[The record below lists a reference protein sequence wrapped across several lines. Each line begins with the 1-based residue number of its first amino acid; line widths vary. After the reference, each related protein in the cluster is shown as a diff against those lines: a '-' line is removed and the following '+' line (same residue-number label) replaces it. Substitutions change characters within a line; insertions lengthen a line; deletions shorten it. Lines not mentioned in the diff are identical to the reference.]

1 MRAMLKSI
9 SRNRFPYIL
18 LLPMLVCMVGV
29 MIYPLFMGF
38 WVSLTNKFLM
48 SGKETLFIGLS
59 NYMKLVSDTIFL
71 RACKNTFAWALMGVA
86 GTTVIGLVLALLLH
100 RRFPGRDIFRGLFLL
115 PWSIPYVSVGIL
127 WRWLMQDSFGNID
140 RLLMGL
146 GLTSGHVGFLSNP
159 TIAIYS
165 VTGVLVWRHYPFSF
179 LVFLAALQGIN
190 ENLYEAAEVDGANTI
205 QKFIYITL
213 PGIRPA
219 MVIVVLLQF
228 IWFFNHF
235 GITYIMTRGGP
246 ARATELLGTYAYE
259 SAFMRFSMGYGS
271 AIGSIMFVVLV
282 ITMVIYF
289 RIVEKTDH

>member
-1 MRAMLKSI
+1 
-9 SRNRFPYIL
+9 
-18 LLPMLVCMVGV
+18 
-29 MIYPLFMGF
+29 
-38 WVSLTNKFLM
+38 
-48 SGKETLFIGLS
+48 
-59 NYMKLVSDTIFL
+59 
-71 RACKNTFAWALMGVA
+71 
-86 GTTVIGLVLALLLH
+86 
-100 RRFPGRDIFRGLFLL
+100 
-115 PWSIPYVSVGIL
+115 
-127 WRWLMQDSFGNID
+127 MQDLFGNID

-146 GLTSGHVGFLSNP
+146 GLTSGHVGFLSNT

-246 ARATELLGTYAYE
+246 ARDTELLGTYAYE